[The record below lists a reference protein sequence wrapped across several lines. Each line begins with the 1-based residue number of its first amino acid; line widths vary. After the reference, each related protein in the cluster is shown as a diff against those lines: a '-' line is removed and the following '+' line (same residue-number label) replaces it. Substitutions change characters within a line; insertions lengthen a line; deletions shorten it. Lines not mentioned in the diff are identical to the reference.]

1 MEIKVNTR
9 INGKRAV
16 VMMQAEES
24 QIAVNEQVVD
34 DNGLLLS
41 EIERLKSELQESDY
55 KVIKCAEAICLNG
68 ELPYNMT
75 ELHNERQALRDKI
88 NELEKAMGNEWC
100 NECQLFYFEELF
112 IYAIVFFSTTRWC

>member
-16 VMMQAEES
+16 VTMQAEEA
-24 QIAVNEQVVD
+24 QIVDNEQVVD

-41 EIERLKSELQESDY
+41 EIERLKSELQDSDY
-55 KVIKCAEAICLNG
+55 KVIKCAEAMTIG
-68 ELPYNMT
+68 AELPYNMT

-88 NELEKAMGNEWC
+88 NELENAVGDE
-100 NECQLFYFEELF
+100 
-112 IYAIVFFSTTRWC
+112 

>member
-9 INGKRAV
+9 INGKRTV
-16 VMMQAEES
+16 VTMNAEES

-55 KVIKCAEAICLNG
+55 KVIKCAEAMAVG
-68 ELPYNMT
+68 AEMPYNMT
-75 ELHNERQALRDKI
+75 ALHKERQALRDKI
-88 NELEKAMGNEWC
+88 NELESEVQNG
-100 NECQLFYFEELF
+100 
-112 IYAIVFFSTTRWC
+112 

>member
-16 VMMQAEES
+16 VKMQAEET

-41 EIERLKSELQESDY
+41 EIERMKSELQESDY
-55 KVIKCAEAICLNG
+55 KVIKCAEAMAVG
-68 ELPYNMT
+68 AEMPYNMAA
-75 ELHNERQALRDKI
+75 LHKERQALRDKI
-88 NELEKAMGNEWC
+88 NKLESEVQNG
-100 NECQLFYFEELF
+100 
-112 IYAIVFFSTTRWC
+112 

>member
-16 VMMQAEES
+16 VTMQAEEA
-24 QIAVNEQVVD
+24 QIVDNEQVVD

-55 KVIKCAEAICLNG
+55 KVIKCAEAICLNA
-68 ELPYNMT
+68 EMPYNMT
-75 ELHNERQALRDKI
+75 ALHKERQALRDKI
-88 NELEKAMGNEWC
+88 NKLEE
-100 NECQLFYFEELF
+100 QL
-112 IYAIVFFSTTRWC
+112 

>member
-1 MEIKVNTR
+1 MNTR

-16 VMMQAEES
+16 VTMQAEEA
-24 QIAVNEQVVD
+24 QIVDNEQVVD

-55 KVIKCAEAICLNG
+55 KVIKCAEAICLNA

-75 ELHNERQALRDKI
+75 ELHKERQTLRDKI
-88 NELEKAMGNEWC
+88 NELESEVQNG
-100 NECQLFYFEELF
+100 
-112 IYAIVFFSTTRWC
+112 

>member
-1 MEIKVNTR
+1 MNTR

-16 VMMQAEES
+16 VTMQAEEA

-55 KVIKCAEAICLNG
+55 KVIKCAEAMAVG
-68 ELPYNMT
+68 AEMPYDV
-75 ELHNERQALRDKI
+75 ESLHNERQALRDKI
-88 NELEKAMGNEWC
+88 NELESEVQNG
-100 NECQLFYFEELF
+100 
-112 IYAIVFFSTTRWC
+112 

>member
-16 VMMQAEES
+16 VMMNAEES
-24 QIAVNEQVVD
+24 QIVDNEQVVD
-34 DNGLLLS
+34 DNGFLLS
-41 EIERLKSELQESDY
+41 EIERLKSELQEGDY
-55 KVIKCAEAICLNG
+55 KVIKCAEAICLNA

-88 NELEKAMGNEWC
+88 NELESEVQNG
-100 NECQLFYFEELF
+100 
-112 IYAIVFFSTTRWC
+112 